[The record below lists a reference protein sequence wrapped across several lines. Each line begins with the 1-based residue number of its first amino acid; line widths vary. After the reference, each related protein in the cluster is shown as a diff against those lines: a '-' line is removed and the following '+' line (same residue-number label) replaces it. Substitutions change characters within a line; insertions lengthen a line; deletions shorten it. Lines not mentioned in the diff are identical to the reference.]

1 MSLSDEPSSP
11 VEPSPARREP
21 LVSAP
26 PADTEVHAEASRAR
40 PAIVVLVLF
49 AAVFAL
55 VVVGARPRLT
65 QRAAVEKAHA
75 AANAPRRVRV
85 AKAKAGS
92 PLAEV
97 KLPATSAPLRTT
109 SLFAKTSG
117 FLRKNY
123 VEVGDVV
130 KASQPL
136 ADIDSRETDQELA
149 LAEARVGE
157 AQANIGLALGTSQR
171 NADLAKLGVVSKQQA
186 DDTRA
191 LANSATAALKI
202 RQVDVERL
210 RAMRSYQRVLAP
222 FDGTVLRRNV
232 DPGTLVGATGAGGV
246 PLFEIASIDVL
257 RVVVEIPQLY
267 AKDVAKDL
275 PASVFM
281 PQTPHKV
288 VIGKIVRMSAAL
300 DATSRTRR
308 TEIEIPGG
316 EILPNA
322 FVYVKLSLPKA
333 MSGVTVPSSALVVRK
348 EGTLVAKVVG
358 DHVAL
363 VKIEILRDLGK
374 ELDLAVGTI
383 TPGDAVVL
391 NPADDLENDAKVEI
405 AEGRP

>member
-202 RQVDVERL
+202 RQLDVERL
-210 RAMRSYQRVLAP
+210 RAMRSSRGSWLPSTAP
-222 FDGTVLRRNV
+222 SF
-232 DPGTLVGATGAGGV
+232 GATSTLGRSWARPERAGF
-246 PLFEIASIDVL
+246 PCSRSRRSTFFASWS
-257 RVVVEIPQLY
+257 RFR
-267 AKDVAKDL
+267 
-275 PASVFM
+275 SS
-281 PQTPHKV
+281 TP
-288 VIGKIVRMSAAL
+288 R
-300 DATSRTRR
+300 TSRR
-308 TEIEIPGG
+308 TCP
-316 EILPNA
+316 LRCSCPRHRT
-322 FVYVKLSLPKA
+322 KSSL
-333 MSGVTVPSSALVVRK
+333 
-348 EGTLVAKVVG
+348 
-358 DHVAL
+358 
-363 VKIEILRDLGK
+363 
-374 ELDLAVGTI
+374 
-383 TPGDAVVL
+383 
-391 NPADDLENDAKVEI
+391 
-405 AEGRP
+405 GRSYE